1 MPENSEL
8 VIVMDYN
15 PTRVLRRRKVL
26 QTIPASHIPT
36 TLVLTLHDD
45 SVGML
50 PLLTTTALHE
60 LVGDMRK
67 CGISGFCTRQWLIS
81 DHDTSTAY
89 LSKVAWDPEITP
101 TTVYA
106 DQVRAVCGEAAVQP
120 MLKVF
125 HEVEAVTTRLEDHGM
140 ALTFPQPG
148 MMARQWAPEPL
159 PQELADDREIYR
171 RALDV
176 IRTIPTPSQ
185 AAGQAYL
192 RYWTARLEFA
202 VTYFD
207 AIEAVKRAATA
218 EKAAEQA
225 RQDGDEGLY
234 RMRLAEAVRYAQDA
248 RDTAFAAIDTYAAVA
263 KNRADAGAVATL
275 SEYAWRHLGRKV
287 EELQQAAQPANGK

>member
-1 MPENSEL
+1 
-8 VIVMDYN
+8 
-15 PTRVLRRRKVL
+15 
-26 QTIPASHIPT
+26 
-36 TLVLTLHDD
+36 
-45 SVGML
+45 
-50 PLLTTTALHE
+50 
-60 LVGDMRK
+60 
-67 CGISGFCTRQWLIS
+67 
-81 DHDTSTAY
+81 
-89 LSKVAWDPEITP
+89 
-101 TTVYA
+101 
-106 DQVRAVCGEAAVQP
+106 
-120 MLKVF
+120 
-125 HEVEAVTTRLEDHGM
+125 
-140 ALTFPQPG
+140 